1 MKDKD
6 SARLNHYIPHHAVIN
21 PLKSTTKLRV
31 VYDASA
37 KERKD
42 NTNLNECLYC
52 GPVLL
57 KNLCRILMRFRLHQI
72 VLVSDIEKAFHQIGL
87 QPNDRD
93 LTRFFRIKDCENP
106 SVKTQNVE
114 VYRFC
119 LVPFGVISSPCL
131 LGATIEHNLDSNET
145 ELADRIK

>member
-1 MKDKD
+1 
-6 SARLNHYIPHHAVIN
+6 
-21 PLKSTTKLRV
+21 

-42 NTNLNECLYC
+42 NKSLNECLYR

-57 KNLCRILMRFRLHQI
+57 KNLCGIHMRFRLHKI
-72 VLVSDIEKAFHQIGL
+72 ALVSDIEKAFLQIGL

-93 LTRFFRIKDCENP
+93 VTRFFWIKDIENP
-106 SVKTQNVE
+106 SVTTQNVE

-119 LVPFGVISSPCL
+119 RVPFGVISSPFL
-131 LGATIEHNLDSNET
+131 LGATVEHHLDSYET
-145 ELADRIK
+145 ELADRIKENIYVDNIVTGVNSPEEAVRFYNVQ